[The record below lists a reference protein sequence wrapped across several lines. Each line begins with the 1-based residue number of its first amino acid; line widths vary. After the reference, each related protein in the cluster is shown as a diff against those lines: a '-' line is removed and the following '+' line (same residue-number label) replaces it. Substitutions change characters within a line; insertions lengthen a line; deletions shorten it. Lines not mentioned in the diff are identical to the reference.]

1 MLNATTFM
9 PWLVSLKPP
18 ISNLSLLNKERH
30 ITPFCP
36 FYQFLLSFLL
46 SIWSHN
52 AHFLNYAGIYSWVG
66 LSAEPAIF
74 NVVVIVSPLPH
85 VKLTGFRVCSFTEFT
100 VGWHFKHTARFFIVH
115 MKDFASVIFCI
126 HLLGMQC
133 T

>member
-1 MLNATTFM
+1 MLNAATFT
-9 PWLVSLKPP
+9 PWLASLKPP
-18 ISNLSLLNKERH
+18 ISNLSLLNKEGH
-30 ITPFCP
+30 STPFFP

-52 AHFLNYAGIYSWVG
+52 AHFINYAGVYSWVG
-66 LSAEPAIF
+66 LKAEPAIF

-85 VKLTGFRVCSFTEFT
+85 VKLTGFRVCSYTEFT